1 MDRISEKEK
10 VRIAESLAEGA
21 PAWRMHQEVH
31 RSRHAIHRVIK
42 ALQRPKRPEPTRSP
56 PCGCRSSSARRSRED
71 SLPGSR
77 CVGSPGT

>member
-10 VRIAESLAEGA
+10 VRIAELLAEGA

-42 ALQRPKRPEPTRSP
+42 ALQRPKRPAPTRAPLRLSLVEREEISRGLASGSP
-56 PCGCRSSSARRSRED
+56 
-71 SLPGSR
+71 
-77 CVGSPGT
+77 CVGSPGD